1 MNNAIS
7 KKSAGGK
14 PTPSLPASGFTLVEV
29 LVVVVILGILAAVV
43 VPRVMNRPDDARAV
57 RAAQDVAAIV
67 SALNMY
73 RLDNYAYPSSEQG
86 LMALVTKPLDAQ
98 GWRAGG
104 YLANLPKDP
113 WNHDYE
119 YLNPGQHG
127 EVDVWTLGADGK
139 PGGEGINGDVG
150 NWQP

>member
-1 MNNAIS
+1 MDRKIS
-7 KKSAGGK
+7 NRAVV
-14 PTPSLPASGFTLVEV
+14 SGFTLVEV
-29 LVVVVILGILAAVV
+29 LVVVVILGVLAAVV
-43 VPRVMNRPDDARAV
+43 VPRVMRRPDDARAV

-86 LMALVTKPLDAQ
+86 LMALVTKPTDAHD
-98 GWRAGG
+98 WRAGG
-104 YLANLPKDP
+104 YLANLPTDP
-113 WNHDYE
+113 WSHEYQ

-127 EVDVWTLGADGK
+127 EIDVWTLGADGK

>member
-1 MNNAIS
+1 MRRNTLGRS
-7 KKSAGGK
+7 RF
-14 PTPSLPASGFTLVEV
+14 PSNRMSGFTLVEV
-29 LVVVVILGILAAVV
+29 LVVVVILGVLAAVV
-43 VPRVMNRPDDARAV
+43 VPRVMGRPDDARAV

>member
-1 MNNAIS
+1 MDRKIANGA
-7 KKSAGGK
+7 AV
-14 PTPSLPASGFTLVEV
+14 SGFTLVEV
-29 LVVVVILGILAAVV
+29 LVVVVILGVLAAVV
-43 VPRVMNRPDDARAV
+43 VPRVMGRPDDARAV
-57 RAAQDVAAIV
+57 RATQDVAAIV

-86 LMALVTKPLDAQ
+86 LMALVSKPLDAQ
-98 GWRAGG
+98 DWRAGG
-104 YLANLPKDP
+104 YLANLPTDP
-113 WNHDYE
+113 WNHEYQ

-127 EVDVWTLGADGK
+127 EIDVWTLGADGK

>member
-1 MNNAIS
+1 MD
-7 KKSAGGK
+7 KKASAAVV
-14 PTPSLPASGFTLVEV
+14 ASGFTLVEV
-29 LVVVVILGILAAVV
+29 LVVVVILGELAAVV
-43 VPRVMNRPDDARAV
+43 VPRVMGRPDDARAV
-57 RAAQDVAAIV
+57 RATQDVAAIV

-86 LMALVTKPLDAQ
+86 LMALVSKPMDAHD
-98 GWRAGG
+98 WRAGG
-104 YLANLPKDP
+104 YLANLPTDP
-113 WNHDYE
+113 WNHEYQ

-127 EVDVWTLGADGK
+127 EIDVWTLGADGK

>member
-1 MNNAIS
+1 MNEKTSRAI
-7 KKSAGGK
+7 
-14 PTPSLPASGFTLVEV
+14 PGFTLVEV

-43 VPRVMNRPDDARAV
+43 VPRVMGRPDEARAV

-73 RLDNYAYPSSEQG
+73 RLDNYDYPSSEQG
-86 LMALVTKPLDAQ
+86 LAALVNRPPEAQ

-104 YLANLPKDP
+104 YLADVPRDP
-113 WNHDYE
+113 WNHE
-119 YLNPGQHG
+119 YQYLHPGRHG
-127 EVDVWTLGADGK
+127 EVDVWTHGADGK
-139 PGGEGINGDVG
+139 PGGEGVNGDVG

>member
-1 MNNAIS
+1 M
-7 KKSAGGK
+7 
-14 PTPSLPASGFTLVEV
+14 SGFTLVEV
-29 LVVVVILGILAAVV
+29 LVVVVILGVLAAVV
-43 VPRVMNRPDDARAV
+43 VPRVMGRPDDARAV

>member
-1 MNNAIS
+1 MNAKTSRAI
-7 KKSAGGK
+7 
-14 PTPSLPASGFTLVEV
+14 PGFTLVEV

-43 VPRVMNRPDDARAV
+43 VPRVMGRPDEARAV

-73 RLDNYAYPSSEQG
+73 RLDNYDYPSSEQG
-86 LMALVTKPLDAQ
+86 LAALVNRPPEAQ

-104 YLANLPKDP
+104 YLADVPRDP
-113 WNHDYE
+113 WNHE
-119 YLNPGQHG
+119 YQYLHPGRHG
-127 EVDVWTLGADGK
+127 EVDVWTHGADGK
-139 PGGEGINGDVG
+139 PGGEGVNGDVG

>member
-1 MNNAIS
+1 MDRKIANGA
-7 KKSAGGK
+7 AV
-14 PTPSLPASGFTLVEV
+14 SGFTLVEV
-29 LVVVVILGILAAVV
+29 LVVVVILGVLAAVV
-43 VPRVMNRPDDARAV
+43 VPRVMGRPDDARAV
-57 RAAQDVAAIV
+57 RATQDVAAIV

-86 LMALVTKPLDAQ
+86 LMALVTKPMDAQ

-104 YLANLPKDP
+104 YLANLPTDP
-113 WNHDYE
+113 WNHEYQ

-127 EVDVWTLGADGK
+127 EIDVWTLGADGK

>member
-1 MNNAIS
+1 M
-7 KKSAGGK
+7 GK
-14 PTPSLPASGFTLVEV
+14 NTLTTRNISGFTLVEV
-29 LVVVVILGILAAVV
+29 LVVVVMLGVLAAVV
-43 VPRVMNRPDDARAV
+43 VPGVMGRPDDARAV

-73 RLDNYAYPSSEQG
+73 RLDNYDYPSSEQG
-86 LMALVTKPLDAQ
+86 LMALVNKPLDAQ

-127 EVDVWTLGADGK
+127 EIDVWTLGADGK

>member
-1 MNNAIS
+1 MGRNTLTTRNI
-7 KKSAGGK
+7 
-14 PTPSLPASGFTLVEV
+14 SGFTLVEV
-29 LVVVVILGILAAVV
+29 LVVVVILGVLAAVV
-43 VPRVMNRPDDARAV
+43 VPRVMGRPDDARAV

-73 RLDNYAYPSSEQG
+73 RLDNYDYPSSEQG
-86 LMALVTKPLDAQ
+86 LMALVNKPLDAQ

-127 EVDVWTLGADGK
+127 EIDVWTLGADGK

>member
-1 MNNAIS
+1 MDRKIANGA
-7 KKSAGGK
+7 AV
-14 PTPSLPASGFTLVEV
+14 SGFTLVEV
-29 LVVVVILGILAAVV
+29 LVVVVILGVLAAVV
-43 VPRVMNRPDDARAV
+43 VPRVMGRPDDARAV
-57 RAAQDVAAIV
+57 RATQDVAAIV

-86 LMALVTKPLDAQ
+86 LMALVSRPLDAQ
-98 GWRAGG
+98 DWRAGG
-104 YLANLPKDP
+104 YLANLPTDP
-113 WNHDYE
+113 WNHEYQ

-127 EVDVWTLGADGK
+127 EIDVWTLGADGK